1 MFFCLSGKGTEA
13 RGHWSV
19 ASLSG
24 RQLQSADTCSM
35 SRPRSKGTAD
45 VERNTSPPSPLRAE
59 IPELSDFLSSKPGA
73 GQNVTVNISP
83 TASNSVFLVPAFSIH
98 SVSFSLYPLPVAGIA
113 YWYSVGLVV
122 ERLRVGIP
130 VAARGRIFFSR
141 VNFLC

>member
-73 GQNVTVNISP
+73 GQNITCEHFTNCQQFCLARSCLLNSFGLILP
-83 TASNSVFLVPAFSIH
+83 IPSNCSRDSLLVQ
-98 SVSFSLYPLPVAGIA
+98 
-113 YWYSVGLVV
+113 
-122 ERLRVGIP
+122 RRT
-130 VAARGRIFFSR
+130 RGRKVASWNPR
-141 VNFLC
+141 SSKGENLLLQS